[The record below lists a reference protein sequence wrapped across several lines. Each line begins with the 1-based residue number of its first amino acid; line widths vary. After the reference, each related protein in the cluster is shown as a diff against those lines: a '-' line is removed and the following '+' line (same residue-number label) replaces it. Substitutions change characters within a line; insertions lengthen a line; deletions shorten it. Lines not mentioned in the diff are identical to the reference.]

1 LKVCKL
7 IKLWHTGVNYRA
19 PKIKRGI
26 KMETKAEI
34 KINGKAYTLTGE
46 NPAYLKKLA
55 QLVDKKVKA
64 LLKKDKMMSIEVAS
78 VLAAINIADD
88 YYKIGSDLTEQKKE
102 TKICMDEL
110 TDAKTEINNLK
121 IENEMLKL
129 QLGKL
134 NSNEED

>member
-1 LKVCKL
+1 
-7 IKLWHTGVNYRA
+7 
-19 PKIKRGI
+19 
-26 KMETKAEI
+26 METKAEI